1 MFAEDSGLQE
11 PEKLV
16 GKTDFDMGW
25 QEQAELY
32 RADDLDVMQ
41 TGIRKLNYEEPQT
54 TPDGEQMWLET
65 SKIPLTD
72 QDGGVIGIL
81 GTYHD
86 ITDRKRAEAELATYR
101 EHLEELV
108 SMRTA
113 ELKAVNKE
121 LESFS
126 YSVSHDLRSPLR
138 AIDGFS
144 QTLLEEYADKL
155 DPDGQQYLDRVRN
168 AAQRMGNLIDDM
180 LMLSRVTRSEIKR
193 EVVDLSALGL
203 QVIEELQKNDPQRQ
217 VEVTVMPGM
226 TVIGDRSLL
235 EIVLEN
241 LLGNAWKYTGGMDMA
256 RIELGSEILENE
268 TVYFVQDNGIGF
280 EMQYTNKLFAPF
292 QRLHSSG
299 EFPGTGI
306 GLATVARIIA
316 RHNGRIWAEAAP
328 DEGARFRFVLG

>member
-1 MFAEDSGLQE
+1 M
-11 PEKLV
+11 
-16 GKTDFDMGW
+16 
-25 QEQAELY
+25 
-32 RADDLDVMQ
+32 
-41 TGIRKLNYEEPQT
+41 
-54 TPDGEQMWLET
+54 
-65 SKIPLTD
+65 
-72 QDGGVIGIL
+72 
-81 GTYHD
+81 
-86 ITDRKRAEAELATYR
+86 
-101 EHLEELV
+101 
-108 SMRTA
+108 
-113 ELKAVNKE
+113 LK
-121 LESFS
+121 
-126 YSVSHDLRSPLR
+126 
-138 AIDGFS
+138 
-144 QTLLEEYADKL
+144 
-155 DPDGQQYLDRVRN
+155 
-168 AAQRMGNLIDDM
+168 
-180 LMLSRVTRSEIKR
+180 LSRVTRSEIKR
-193 EVVDLSALGL
+193 EMVDLSALGL
-203 QVIEELQKNDPQRQ
+203 QVLEELQKNDPQRQ

-280 EMQYTNKLFAPF
+280 EMQYANKLFAPF